1 MESNKDLEMMQEV
14 AFKIIATIGEAKTKY
29 ILALKAIKKERDFE
43 SANKL
48 IEEAQEL
55 ANKAHTHHFE
65 LIQQEAKGNQLPFSL
80 MLMHAE
86 DQLLTTETIKVLVE
100 ELIDIYK
107 II

>member
-1 MESNKDLEMMQEV
+1 MERNKDLEMMQEV

-48 IEEAQEL
+48 IEEAKEL
-55 ANKAHTHHFE
+55 ANKAHTYHFE